1 MRSLSARELSGSAL
15 CACVLVLR
23 VLFVLL
29 DSPLAH
35 LYSDPLRH
43 WNNGRDFLHPTVMGS
58 GDPYLYQLWLF
69 VLQHIPGTGSAAILA
84 GCALLCAAMPYGW
97 YRALREL
104 APRERSLWGAALIG
118 VWPPAVAIYGFF
130 MTETLLLALTG
141 FAFALTLRAA
151 RKRTGAAFALAC
163 ALWLAVCFTRIVLLP
178 LALLCL
184 GWLWTLQRRRLR
196 AVLLALCLTGA
207 IAIPAGLHGRAAL
220 GYFAPLGNLY
230 FNQIYLA
237 SERKNIQLDFG
248 AQGLYIFGS
257 PSFYNPTFSP
267 FSNWT
272 TRRQDTY
279 AISIDTRHG
288 RADWIRELERARSEP
303 PRWRW
308 RDFAENLCYL
318 FFGQAWPANLD
329 AVLGALVV
337 WSRWLWLPAV
347 IWTLLASARGSYR
360 GREWLIALG
369 ALSSLLLLVLQHE
382 AIMEGRYRAPIE
394 PIFIAAIVLSLRARS
409 GLREPDGRP

>member
-1 MRSLSARELSGSAL
+1 MRA
-15 CACVLVLR
+15 
-23 VLFVLL
+23 
-29 DSPLAH
+29 
-35 LYSDPLRH
+35 
-43 WNNGRDFLHPTVMGS
+43 W
-58 GDPYLYQLWLF
+58 
-69 VLQHIPGTGSAAILA
+69 
-84 GCALLCAAMPYGW
+84 
-97 YRALREL
+97 
-104 APRERSLWGAALIG
+104 
-118 VWPPAVAIYGFF
+118 
-130 MTETLLLALTG
+130 
-141 FAFALTLRAA
+141 
-151 RKRTGAAFALAC
+151 RKRTEAAFALAC

-196 AVLLALCLTGA
+196 AMLLALCLTGA
-207 IAIPAGLHGRAAL
+207 IAVPAGLHGRAAL

-248 AQGLYIFGS
+248 AQGRYIFGS
-257 PSFYNPTFSP
+257 PSFYNATFYP

-288 RADWIRELERARSEP
+288 RADWIRELERARSQP
-303 PRWRW
+303 PSWRW

-318 FFGQAWPANLD
+318 FFGQPWPANLD
-329 AVLGALVV
+329 AVLGAPVI

-347 IWTLLASARGSYR
+347 MWTLLASARGRYR

-394 PIFIAAIVLSLRARS
+394 PIFIAAIVLSVRARS
-409 GLREPDGRP
+409 ASREPDARP

>member
-1 MRSLSARELSGSAL
+1 MRSLSARELSGSVL
-15 CACVLVLR
+15 FGGVLVLR
-23 VLFVLL
+23 LSFAWL

-43 WNNGRDFLHPTVMGS
+43 WTEGRDFLHPTVMGG

-84 GCALLCAAMPYGW
+84 GGALLCAAMPYGW

-104 APRERSLWGAALIG
+104 APRARALWGAALIG
-118 VWPPAVAIYGFF
+118 MWPPCLAIYGFF
-130 MTETLLLALTG
+130 MTETLLLTLTG

-151 RKRTGAAFALAC
+151 RKRTGAAFAAAC
-163 ALWLAVCFTRIVLLP
+163 ALWLGVCYTRIVLLP

-184 GWLWTLQRRRLR
+184 GWLWTLQPRRWR
-196 AVLLALCLTGA
+196 AMLLALCLTAA
-207 IAIPAGLHGRAAL
+207 IAIPAGLHSRAAL

-230 FNQIYLA
+230 FNRIYLA
-237 SERKNIQLDFG
+237 SERKNIRVDFG
-248 AQGLYIFGS
+248 AQGLYDFGS
-257 PSFYNPTFSP
+257 PSFYNPTFYP

-272 TRRQDTY
+272 SWRQGTY

-288 RADWIRELERARSEP
+288 RADWSRELERARSQP
-303 PRWRW
+303 PLWRW

-318 FFGQAWPANLD
+318 FFGQAWPANRD
-329 AVLGALVV
+329 ALLGALSV

-347 IWTLLASARGSYR
+347 IWTLLASARGCYR

-369 ALSSLLLLVLQHE
+369 ALWSVSLLVLQHE
-382 AIMEGRYRAPIE
+382 AIMEGRYRAPLE
-394 PIFIAAIVLSLRARS
+394 PMFIAAIVLSLRARS
-409 GLREPDGRP
+409 GLRAAHGQP